1 MMIIL
6 IHISPLKRT
15 ISLISYINIALQIWY
30 RRELEDSKI
39 LGIKFDSICLTIISP
54 KKSLSHSILA
64 SGCVAVSY
72 SGDDTT
78 TSRN

>member
-30 RRELEDSKI
+30 RRQNMKQQ
-39 LGIKFDSICLTIISP
+39 
-54 KKSLSHSILA
+54 
-64 SGCVAVSY
+64 
-72 SGDDTT
+72 
-78 TSRN
+78 RNRKLR